1 MKLNGQ
7 PLIFTN
13 KQREKID
20 RSLTQ
25 LAEQA
30 SSPLVM
36 LADISGQLITYQ
48 GRLSAAKSHGLAA
61 LAAASFAANLEMGSF
76 LGLSPNFRQQLLE
89 SKKANLYTIT
99 VGQELLLIIVFTQ
112 QTLLGLVRLLA
123 QQTQEDLLLL
133 IRQAEQLRQEM
144 QTRPQQKIDT
154 GFGPAVQVQLD
165 DLLS

>member
-1 MKLNGQ
+1 MTLNGQ

-30 SSPLVM
+30 ASPLVM
-36 LADISGQLITYQ
+36 LADVSGQLVTYQ
-48 GRLSAAKSHGLAA
+48 GRLPAAQSHGLAA
-61 LAAASFAANLEMGSF
+61 LAAASFAANLEMGNF

-89 SKKANLYTIT
+89 GKKANLYTMT

-133 IRQAEQLRQEM
+133 VRQAEQLRQKM
-144 QTRPQQKIDT
+144 KTGPQQKVDA
-154 GFGPAVQVQLD
+154 GFGPAVQVELD